1 MIISVA
7 NNKGGS
13 GKSTTCA
20 NLGAAL
26 AQAGRR
32 VLLIDGDMQM
42 NLSLSFFEEEEVL
55 AFSEGIANLLGFL
68 QGEAKAEEVIRSTR
82 LEGLSVIPSTA
93 KMSGLEGWM
102 AGRRGSAQVLTKK
115 LAAIAG
121 EYEVILIDAPPT
133 LGQWTAAI
141 LAASDRVII
150 PVEAAPWGLFGR
162 ANLFDFLKN
171 VQKKSAVSVMG
182 VLVTKVDERKNYYRQ
197 TMETLAD
204 LPDIPVLYAIVRDTI
219 AIRLIPSSS
228 EQLSMPS
235 KSASSCMSSCFFIL
249 RLLLGNTT
257 EKLSTPLGT
266 CSTGM
271 S

>member
-55 AFSEGIANLLGFL
+55 AFSEGSANLLGFL
-68 QGEAKAEEVIRSTR
+68 QGEAKAEEVIRPTR

-102 AGRRGSAQVLTKK
+102 AGRCGSAQVLTKK

-150 PVEAAPWGLFGR
+150 PVEAAPWGLFGL

-204 LPDIPVLYAIVRDTI
+204 LPDIPVFDTVIHVDSAVEWAQDVSRTVVEYKKNSRSAKEYAALAKEVEALCR
-219 AIRLIPSSS
+219 
-228 EQLSMPS
+228 
-235 KSASSCMSSCFFIL
+235 
-249 RLLLGNTT
+249 
-257 EKLSTPLGT
+257 
-266 CSTGM
+266 
-271 S
+271 